1 MCGNGSG
8 SGMRGSGSGTVGSG
22 LEERSRSGCEGV
34 AGLGSVVVVGVFAG
48 GFVEGEGSAA
58 VSGRKVVLSG
68 GLAFEV
74 GTIGRQ
80 CAPLVGVA
88 WLETLGLGLA
98 FWEGLG
104 VGVVVVGVRRGGFGM
119 WIPRTGIGGGG
130 RGGGEGGGG
139 GMDLERASCAM

>member
-34 AGLGSVVVVGVFAG
+34 AGLGSVVVGGVFAG

-74 GTIGRQ
+74 GDHRPPVRALGR
-80 CAPLVGVA
+80 C
-88 WLETLGLGLA
+88 GLA
-98 FWEGLG
+98 GNFGSGSGFLG
-104 VGVVVVGVRRGGFGM
+104 GS
-119 WIPRTGIGGGG
+119 GGGG
-130 RGGGEGGGG
+130 SCGGGE
-139 GMDLERASCAM
+139 ERWLRDVDS